1 MIVVL
6 TLCHGQ
12 FVKLSTNRSA
22 YIYLLFFEDQVGSRR
37 RMLDIVFESEYFQHL
52 FVKEAGADKWSL
64 NLFLN
69 PPPGWA
75 KVKDNP
81 KYTRDILAKN
91 LHLIGVLSD
100 EAKRYPTDSSLRW
113 RDIDPLWFRPSGMY
127 SHVEIRKAYLKL
139 VFDTMLEE
147 GVQYA
152 EPRKFLGGGRLY
164 VLDPDPKYKATWG
177 QKIVDEEQG
186 GYELR
191 ETIKFIEQYKQ
202 ENKGLIGMKYIITTS
217 RAFSKQL
224 ISTHLDRAV
233 NFHKTFPQLV
243 KGFDMCAQE
252 DVGNSLLFHM
262 ENFLKIYNNISNE
275 NQIPLILHTAET
287 IMPGDLLTSPN
298 NLDPLPAL
306 SNAFDAILLDAKRVG
321 HGIGYIKHPH
331 LLNILRDKGIAVEI
345 CPVSNQILG
354 FFTDARVHPAV
365 NYIRSGV
372 PVVLGSD
379 DPGTFGYNSF
389 TVDWYYAFLSWGLD
403 LADLKLLARNSLQYS
418 SMTPNEV
425 RYAISEKWHPLWER
439 YMREMKEE
447 ACQAKVSATP
457 VFSKIFPLAG
467 SLQGKTKVS
476 IYGRNFEIGICKK
489 MKCKF
494 GEHITEALYV
504 SNQLITCVSHDR
516 GLNRVAMSV
525 SLSVSF
531 DNGLTFTKTGAE
543 FTYKYKRY
551 ALPSDTSGAMLHFS
565 HFVQISISMGLVFLT
580 ILKG

>member
-1 MIVVL
+1 M
-6 TLCHGQ
+6 
-12 FVKLSTNRSA
+12 F
-22 YIYLLFFEDQVGSRR
+22 YFFEDQVGSRR
-37 RMLDIVFESEYFQHL
+37 RMLDIVFESEYFQYL
-52 FVKEAGADKWSL
+52 FVKEMGADKWSL
-64 NLFLN
+64 NLYLN
-69 PPPGWA
+69 PPPGWV

-91 LHLIGVLSD
+91 LIGVLSD
-100 EAKRYPTDSSLRW
+100 EAKRYPTDSGLRW
-113 RDIDPLWFRPSGMY
+113 KDIGPLWFRTSGMY
-127 SHVEIRKAYLKL
+127 SHVEVRKAYLKL

-177 QKIVDEEQG
+177 QRLVDEEQG

-191 ETIKFIEQYKQ
+191 ETIRFIEKYKQ
-202 ENKGLIGMKYIITTS
+202 ENKDFIGMKYI
-217 RAFSKQL
+217 AFSTQIVL
-224 ISTHLDRAV
+224 THLDRAV
-233 NFHKTFPQLV
+233 NFNKKFPHLV
-243 KGFDMCAQE
+243 KGFDMVGQG
-252 DVGNSLLFHM
+252 DLGNSLLFHIK
-262 ENFLKIYNNISNE
+262 NFLKIYNNISNE
-275 NQIPLILHTAET
+275 NQIPLIRHTAET
-287 IMPGDLLTSPN
+287 IMPVDLEPN
-298 NLDPLPAL
+298 PTLN
-306 SNAFDAILLDAKRVG
+306 NAFDAILLGAKRVG

-331 LLNILRDKGIAVEI
+331 LLNILREKGIAVEI

-354 FFTDARVHPAV
+354 FFPDARVHPAV

-439 YMREMKEE
+439 YIRKMKEE

-489 MKCKF
+489 IKCKF

-565 HFVQISISMGLVFLT
+565 HFVQISISVGLVFLT

>member
-1 MIVVL
+1 M
-6 TLCHGQ
+6 
-12 FVKLSTNRSA
+12 F
-22 YIYLLFFEDQVGSRR
+22 YFFEDQVGSRR

-52 FVKEAGADKWSL
+52 FVKEMGADKWSL

-69 PPPGWA
+69 PPPGWV

-81 KYTRDILAKN
+81 KYTLDILAKN

-100 EAKRYPTDSSLRW
+100 EAKRYPTDSGLRW
-113 RDIDPLWFRPSGMY
+113 KDIGPLWFRTSGMY
-127 SHVEIRKAYLKL
+127 SHVEVRKAYLKL

-164 VLDPDPKYKATWG
+164 VLDPDPKYKALWG
-177 QKIVDEEQG
+177 QRLVDEEQG

-191 ETIKFIEQYKQ
+191 ETISFIEKYKQ
-202 ENKGLIGMKYIITTS
+202 ENKDFIGMKYI
-217 RAFSKQL
+217 AFSTPIVL
-224 ISTHLDRAV
+224 THLERAV
-233 NFHKTFPQLV
+233 NFHKKFPHLV
-243 KGFDMCAQE
+243 KGFDM
-252 DVGNSLLFHM
+252 VGQGDLSNSLLFHI

-275 NQIPLILHTAET
+275 NQIPLIRHTAET
-287 IMPGDLLTSPN
+287 IMPGDLEPN
-298 NLDPLPAL
+298 PTLN
-306 SNAFDAILLDAKRVG
+306 NAFDAILLGAKRVG

-331 LLNILRDKGIAVEI
+331 LLNTLREKGIAVEI

-354 FFTDARVHPAV
+354 FFPDARVHPAV
-365 NYIRSGV
+365 NYVRSGV

-425 RYAISEKWHPLWER
+425 RYAISEKWLPLWDK
-439 YMREMKEE
+439 YIREMKDE
-447 ACQAKVSATP
+447 ACQAKVIRTP
-457 VFSKIFPLAG
+457 VFSKIFPLSG
-467 SLQGKTKVS
+467 SLKGETKVS

-489 MKCKF
+489 IKCKF
-494 GEHITEALYV
+494 GEHITEAQYV
-504 SNQLITCVSHDR
+504 SNQLITCMSHDR

-551 ALPSDTSGAMLHFS
+551 ALPSDTSGAMLHFP
-565 HFVQISISMGLVFLT
+565 HFVQISISVGLVFLT
-580 ILKG
+580 ILKR

>member
-1 MIVVL
+1 M
-6 TLCHGQ
+6 
-12 FVKLSTNRSA
+12 
-22 YIYLLFFEDQVGSRR
+22 GSRR
-37 RMLDIVFESEYFQHL
+37 KLLDIVFDSEYFQHL
-52 FVKEAGADKWSL
+52 FVKETGADKWSL
-64 NLFLN
+64 NLYLN
-69 PPPGWA
+69 PPPGWV

-100 EAKRYPTDSSLRW
+100 EAKRYPTDSGLRW

-127 SHVEIRKAYLKL
+127 SHVEVRKAYLKL

-202 ENKGLIGMKYIITTS
+202 ENKDLIGMKYIIKTI

-224 ISTHLDRAV
+224 VSTHLDRAV
-233 NFHKTFPQLV
+233 NFHKKFPQLV
-243 KGFDMCAQE
+243 KGFDMVGQE
-252 DVGNSLLFHM
+252 DVGNSLLFRM

-275 NQIPLILHTAET
+275 NRIPLILHTAET
-287 IMPGDLLTSPN
+287 IMPGDLQTSPN
-298 NLDPLPAL
+298 NLEPLPTL
-306 SNAFDAILLDAKRVG
+306 NNAFDAILLGAKRVG

-331 LLNILRDKGIAVEI
+331 LLNILREKGIAVEI

-354 FFTDARVHPAV
+354 FFPDARVHPAV

-379 DPGTFGYNSF
+379 DPGTFGYDSF

-439 YMREMKEE
+439 YIREMKEE
-447 ACQAKVSATP
+447 ACRAKVSATP

-467 SLQGKTKVS
+467 SLQGETKVS

-489 MKCKF
+489 IKCKF

-504 SNQLITCVSHDR
+504 SNQLITCMSHGR

-543 FTYKYKRY
+543 FAYMYKTYT
-551 ALPSDTSGAMLHFS
+551 LPSDSSGAMLHFP
-565 HFVQISISMGLVFLT
+565 HFVQISISVGLVFLT
-580 ILKG
+580 ILKR

>member
-1 MIVVL
+1 M
-6 TLCHGQ
+6 
-12 FVKLSTNRSA
+12 F
-22 YIYLLFFEDQVGSRR
+22 YFFEEQVGSKRKL
-37 RMLDIVFESEYFQHL
+37 LDIVFESEYFQHL
-52 FVKEAGADKWSL
+52 FVKETGADKWSL

-100 EAKRYPTDSSLRW
+100 EAKRYPTDSGLRW
-113 RDIDPLWFRPSGMY
+113 KDIGPLWFRTSGMY
-127 SHVEIRKAYLKL
+127 SHVEVRKAYLKL

-177 QKIVDEEQG
+177 QRLVDEEQG

-191 ETIKFIEQYKQ
+191 ETIRFIEKYKQ
-202 ENKGLIGMKYIITTS
+202 ENKDFIGMKYI
-217 RAFSKQL
+217 AFSTQIVL
-224 ISTHLDRAV
+224 THLHRAV
-233 NFHKTFPQLV
+233 NFHKKFPHLV
-243 KGFDMCAQE
+243 KGFDMVGQG
-252 DVGNSLLFHM
+252 DLGNSLLFHI

-275 NQIPLILHTAET
+275 NQIPLIRHTAET
-287 IMPGDLLTSPN
+287 IMSVDLEPN
-298 NLDPLPAL
+298 PTLN
-306 SNAFDAILLDAKRVG
+306 NAFDAILLGAKRVG
-321 HGIGYIKHPH
+321 HGIGYIKHPD
-331 LLNILRDKGIAVEI
+331 LLNILREKGIAVEI

-354 FFTDARVHPAV
+354 FFPDARVHPAV

-439 YMREMKEE
+439 YIREMKEE
-447 ACQAKVSATP
+447 ACRAKVSATP

-467 SLQGKTKVS
+467 SLQGETKVS

-489 MKCKF
+489 IKCKF

-504 SNQLITCVSHDR
+504 SNQLITCMSHDR

-543 FTYKYKRY
+543 FAYKYKRY
-551 ALPSDTSGAMLHFS
+551 ALPSDTSGAMLHFP
-565 HFVQISISMGLVFLT
+565 HFIQISISVGIVLLT
-580 ILKG
+580 VLLKG

>member
-1 MIVVL
+1 
-6 TLCHGQ
+6 
-12 FVKLSTNRSA
+12 
-22 YIYLLFFEDQVGSRR
+22 
-37 RMLDIVFESEYFQHL
+37 MLDIVFESEYFQHL
-52 FVKEAGADKWSL
+52 FVKETGAGKWSL

-69 PPPGWA
+69 PPPGWV

-100 EAKRYPTDSSLRW
+100 EAKRYPTDSGLRW
-113 RDIDPLWFRPSGMY
+113 RDIDPLWFRTSGMY
-127 SHVEIRKAYLKL
+127 SHVEVRKAYLKL

-177 QKIVDEEQG
+177 QRLLDEEQG

-191 ETIKFIEQYKQ
+191 ETIRFIEKYKQ
-202 ENKGLIGMKYIITTS
+202 ENKDFIGMKYI
-217 RAFSKQL
+217 AFSTQMVL
-224 ISTHLDRAV
+224 TNLDRAV
-233 NFHKTFPQLV
+233 NFHKRFPQLV
-243 KGFDMCAQE
+243 KGFDNVGQK
-252 DVGNSLLFHM
+252 DVGKSLLFHM
-262 ENFLKIYNNISNE
+262 ENFLEIYNNVSDE
-275 NQIPLILHTAET
+275 KRIPLILHTAET
-287 IMPGDLLTSPN
+287 IMPGDLE
-298 NLDPLPAL
+298 PLPTL
-306 SNAFDAILLDAKRVG
+306 NYAFDAILLGTKRVG
-321 HGIGYIKHPH
+321 HGIGYVKHPH
-331 LLNILRDKGIAVEI
+331 LLNILRKKGIAVEI

-354 FFTDARVHPAV
+354 FFPDARVHPAV

-379 DPGTFGYNSF
+379 APGTFGYNSF

-418 SMTPNEV
+418 SMTANEV

-439 YMREMKEE
+439 YVREMKEE
-447 ACQAKVSATP
+447 ACRAKVSATP

-489 MKCKF
+489 IKCKF

-504 SNQLITCVSHDR
+504 SNQLITCMSHDR

-551 ALPSDTSGAMLHFS
+551 ALPSDTSGAMLHFP
-565 HFVQISISMGLVFLT
+565 HFVQISISMGVVLLT
-580 ILKG
+580 VLLKR